1 MVGADDTGALREEP
15 ADQDK
20 QAWDELAATLRAFDL
35 LDPRTPVERARDA
48 IRKGAEMLRQHGE
61 TEEADKVIAV
71 VGSGRPRGHPRQY
84 TEDDDL
90 RMVLDIH
97 SIVEKQRRPSLNAA
111 AKELAETEPY
121 KSRGQSAGAI
131 CERYREYL
139 RRLWKDAP
147 ADKRPLKKPQASQVL
162 KAVWLQAQT
171 SEVEGNSSN

>member
-1 MVGADDTGALREEP
+1 MDADENTEGSPEEP
-15 ADQDK
+15 ASQDK
-20 QAWDELAATLRAFDL
+20 QAWDELAATLRALDL

-61 TEEADKVIAV
+61 PEEADKVIAV
-71 VGSGRPRGHPRQY
+71 VGSGRQPGAPRRY

-97 SIVEKQRRPSLNAA
+97 SIAEKQRRPSLNAS

-131 CERYREYL
+131 CERYREYF

-147 ADKRPLKKPQASQVL
+147 ADERPLKKPQASQII
-162 KAVWLQAQT
+162 KAVWLRAKT